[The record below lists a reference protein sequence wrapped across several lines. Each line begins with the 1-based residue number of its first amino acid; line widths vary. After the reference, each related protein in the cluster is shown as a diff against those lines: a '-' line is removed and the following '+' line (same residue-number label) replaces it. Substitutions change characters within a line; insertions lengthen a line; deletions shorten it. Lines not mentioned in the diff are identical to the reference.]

1 MTFCDQGDVTSGE
14 RRHTPQA
21 VSTWFRHCF
30 LYPLTVIRFNFPVPE
45 YLRFVVRL
53 YFIVFAHFFRKS
65 ADPMSSSSQV
75 APPTAKPVAVSSDDP
90 TLTLSNQRVKEGTL
104 KRINAL

>member
-1 MTFCDQGDVTSGE
+1 
-14 RRHTPQA
+14 
-21 VSTWFRHCF
+21 
-30 LYPLTVIRFNFPVPE
+30 
-45 YLRFVVRL
+45 
-53 YFIVFAHFFRKS
+53 
-65 ADPMSSSSQV
+65 MSSSSQV